1 MKKILVVDD
10 EDMNLMSTKFILSKS
25 GYEVVTADSGLKGI
39 ELLREQEFDMLLLD
53 VEMPVMNGIETLR
66 KIRAI
71 PEIAHIKVSFLTASS
86 SQEYLSEAIHLGAKE
101 FIKKPC
107 MPTELIRSIEKV
119 YEERDNLIM
128 LVVDDE
134 PLNLELLRMTFESSY
149 HVECAS
155 SGEAALN
162 FIRSNIPDIIILDLN
177 MPYMDGRET
186 YRHIKKIEGCSG
198 IPVVFLTAYD
208 DEETELELFREGA
221 MEFISKPFIPEIM
234 KERIRR
240 LIELT
245 NLQNVLHD
253 EIERKTNDLVSS
265 NRKIKKL
272 SEQIIH
278 ALTSAID
285 AKDAYTNGHSNR
297 VAAYSREIAIRMG
310 KSEVEVNDIYYAAM
324 LHDVGKIGI
333 DNDIIN
339 KPGRLTEEEFAIV
352 KEHPVK
358 GATIL
363 KQISEMP
370 SLSYGA
376 RWHHER
382 YDGKGYPDGLAGE
395 EIPEIARII
404 CVADCYDA
412 MSSDRSY
419 RKALPQN
426 VVRAEIEKGRGTQF
440 DADIADIML
449 KMIDEDSDYEMREM
463 SEIISQLPTDT
474 ARS

>member
-1 MKKILVVDD
+1 MKKILIIDD

-25 GYEVVTADSGLKGI
+25 GYEVETANSGQKGI
-39 ELLREQEFDMLLLD
+39 EMLRTREFDMLLLD
-53 VEMPVMNGIETLR
+53 VEMPEMDGIETLR

-71 PEIAHIKVSFLTASS
+71 PEISHIKVAFITASS
-86 SQEYLSEAIHLGAKE
+86 SQEYLAEAVHLGAKG

-107 MPTELIRSIEKV
+107 MPAELIRSIEKA
-119 YEERDNLIM
+119 YEDRDNLIM

-134 PLNLELLRMTFESSY
+134 PLNLELLRITFESSY

-155 SGEAALN
+155 SGEEALE
-162 FIRSNIPDIIILDLN
+162 FINTTIPDIIILDIN
-177 MPYMDGRET
+177 MPNMNGRET
-186 YRHIKKIEGCSG
+186 FERIKKIDGCSG
-198 IPVVFLTAYD
+198 IPVVFLTSYD
-208 DEETELELFREGA
+208 DEDTELELFRAGA
-221 MEFISKPFIPEIM
+221 MEFVSKPFIPEIM

-245 NLQNVLHD
+245 NLQNVLQD
-253 EIERKTNDLVSS
+253 EIERKTNDLVRS

-272 SEQIIH
+272 SEQIIR

-297 VAAYSREIAIRMG
+297 VAKYSREIAVRMG
-310 KSEVEVNDIYYAAM
+310 KSDIEVNDIYYAAM

-333 DNDIIN
+333 DDKIIN
-339 KPGRLTEEEFAIV
+339 KPGRLTDEEFNTI
-352 KEHPVK
+352 KEHPAK
-358 GATIL
+358 GAAIL

-370 SLSYGA
+370 NLSFGA

-382 YDGKGYPDGLAGE
+382 YDGRGYPDGLKGE

-412 MSSDRSY
+412 MSSNRSY
-419 RKALPQN
+419 RKALEQN
-426 VVRAEIEKGRGTQF
+426 IIRKEIEKGKGTQF
-440 DADIADIML
+440 DPDIADIMIR
-449 KMIDEDSDYEMREM
+449 MIDEDTDYEMQEN
-463 SEIISQLPTDT
+463 
-474 ARS
+474 